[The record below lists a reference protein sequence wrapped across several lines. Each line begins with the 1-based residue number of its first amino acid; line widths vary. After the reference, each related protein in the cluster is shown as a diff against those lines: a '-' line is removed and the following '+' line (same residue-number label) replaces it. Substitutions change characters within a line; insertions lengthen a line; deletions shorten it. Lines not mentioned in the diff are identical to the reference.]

1 MSKNRNKN
9 NPADFI
15 NRMKQEQEAARE
27 KSDKE
32 QIVGQLTHESTGKP
46 DFSELAKKLKER
58 QAEEKVPALANT
70 VKFTIYVDEDI
81 AHAFQALCVRRGD
94 QRKYATQAFADF
106 VEKKA
111 KELGL

>member
-1 MSKNRNKN
+1 MSKDKGKTSDVIERLK
-9 NPADFI
+9 
-15 NRMKQEQEAARE
+15 REQEAARE
-27 KSDKE
+27 KAGQEKIAS
-32 QIVGQLTHESTGKP
+32 QLTHESTGKP

-81 AHAFQALCVRRGD
+81 ASAFQALCVRRGD

>member
-1 MSKNRNKN
+1 MSKNREK
-9 NPADFI
+9 PADLI
-15 NRMKQEQEAARE
+15 ARMKQEQEAARE
-27 KSDKE
+27 KSGKE
-32 QIVGQLTHESTGKP
+32 QIASQLTHESTGKP